1 MKKIKDSTVN
11 IVMYHYVRPIKN
23 SKYPNI
29 KGLEIKE
36 FKNQIEKVQQ
46 SPFRM
51 NYFGAILAYV
61 LLIFGLYW
69 FIIKENKG
77 LIDAFLL
84 GIIIYGVY
92 EGTTKALLKKWD
104 YKTMIIDTLWGGILM
119 SLTTLIVYR
128 VNVA

>member
-1 MKKIKDSTVN
+1 MLKDVVITGVVILLLDS
-11 IVMYHYVRPIKN
+11 IFLYSMSP
-23 SKYPNI
+23 
-29 KGLEIKE
+29 L

>member
-1 MKKIKDSTVN
+1 MLKDLAITGVVILLLDS
-11 IVMYHYVRPIKN
+11 IFLYSMGP
-23 SKYPNI
+23 
-29 KGLEIKE
+29 L
-36 FKNQIEKVQQ
+36 FKHQIEKVQQ

-84 GIIIYGVY
+84 GIVIYGVY

-128 VNVA
+128 VKNMNALM

>member
-1 MKKIKDSTVN
+1 MWKDLVITGVVILLLDS
-11 IVMYHYVRPIKN
+11 IFLYSMGP
-23 SKYPNI
+23 
-29 KGLEIKE
+29 L

-128 VNVA
+128 LSSMNIFV

>member
-1 MKKIKDSTVN
+1 MWKDLVITGVVILLLDSIFLYSMGPLFMK
-11 IVMYHYVRPIKN
+11 
-23 SKYPNI
+23 
-29 KGLEIKE
+29 
-36 FKNQIEKVQQ
+36 QIEKVQQ
-46 SPFRM
+46 SPFSM
-51 NYFGAILAYV
+51 NYFGAITAYV

-84 GIIIYGVY
+84 GIVIYGVY

-128 VNVA
+128 LSSMNIFV

>member
-1 MKKIKDSTVN
+1 MLKDLAITGVVILLLDS
-11 IVMYHYVRPIKN
+11 IFLYSMGP
-23 SKYPNI
+23 
-29 KGLEIKE
+29 L
-36 FKNQIEKVQQ
+36 FKHQIEKVQQ

-51 NYFGAILAYV
+51 NYFGAITAYV

-84 GIIIYGVY
+84 GIVIYGVY

-128 VNVA
+128 M